1 MHSKEVNMQ
10 ELEQKLQEAYEVIAV
25 LQAQIA
31 EQKQQ

>member
-1 MHSKEVNMQ
+1 MQ

-31 EQKQQ
+31 EQKQ